1 VFPFAVGFIW
11 WFCFMYCFY
20 TFFIIIVK
28 NICVYVFPV
37 GIVADMFPFWFCFAK
52 NIYFFSFLILQAVAF
67 MSDVVLTGDS
77 YKKKQQFMKENSANL
92 AKLESMQ
99 AEAAEG
105 GAGGSGGKSSSSSNG
120 NVTGKKRSRDELA
133 LVEEEVKKAAKAM
146 GLVSAS
152 EAATSLIDL
161 ALADGSTDNISAIVV
176 KYV

>member
-1 VFPFAVGFIW
+1 LLICFPFGF
-11 WFCFMYCFY
+11 
-20 TFFIIIVK
+20 VLLK
-28 NICVYVFPV
+28 
-37 GIVADMFPFWFCFAK
+37 K
-52 NIYFFSFLILQAVAF
+52 YFSFSFLILQAVAF

-92 AKLESMQ
+92 AKLESKQ
-99 AEAAEG
+99 VEAAEG
-105 GAGGSGGKSSSSSNG
+105 GEGAGGRGGKSSSSSSSNG
-120 NVTGKKRSRDELA
+120 NVAGRKRSRDELA
-133 LVEEEVKKAAKAM
+133 LVEEEVKKAAKAL

>member
-1 VFPFAVGFIW
+1 
-11 WFCFMYCFY
+11 
-20 TFFIIIVK
+20 
-28 NICVYVFPV
+28 
-37 GIVADMFPFWFCFAK
+37 
-52 NIYFFSFLILQAVAF
+52 

-105 GAGGSGGKSSSSSNG
+105 GAGGSGGKSSSSSSNG